1 MELQLLVERQVEG
14 GVGDKRAE
22 ATLEGEGCEI
32 LQEEGQV
39 FFAEGLV
46 RLGEIIE
53 ISSFLVLQSYLI
65 VSFLNYCKRKHC

>member
-1 MELQLLVERQVEG
+1 MGEMELQVLVERLVEG

-39 FFAEGLV
+39 FFAERLI
-46 RLGEIIE
+46 RLGEIVE
-53 ISSFLVLQSYLI
+53 NSALLI
-65 VSFLNYCKRKHC
+65 F

>member
-1 MELQLLVERQVEG
+1 MEG

-39 FFAEGLV
+39 FFAEGLI
-46 RLGEIIE
+46 RLGEIVE
-53 ISSFLVLQSYLI
+53 SSTLLI
-65 VSFLNYCKRKHC
+65 F